1 MQYAN
6 YFKSV
11 YFYHAILFFCF
22 SISLNNLIEFEYVNI
37 VFYTLFHITIVYLS
51 FYYFHFILFFIFFL
65 YGIFYDIF
73 LFNNIGP
80 HLISFIILLS
90 IIFLLKKYLYH
101 LSSYRVFYTL
111 VVFILLIFIFE
122 MVLADIFFNYAI
134 NFFKFFQIGMISVI
148 LLFPIIFL
156 FSKIDKL

>member
-80 HLISFIILLS
+80 HLISFIVLLS

-101 LSSYRVFYTL
+101 LSTYRIFYTL

>member
-80 HLISFIILLS
+80 HLISFIVLLS

-122 MVLADIFFNYAI
+122 MVLAGIFFNYAI